1 MAYLLALGRI
11 SVETGRTAIDARS
24 YIHARASW
32 QRLYRG
38 PRVIWNGNQVSAMF
52 HSPPRRTLTMVIHI
66 YEGCTL
72 EI

>member
-1 MAYLLALGRI
+1 VAYLLALGRI

-38 PRVIWNGNQVSAMF
+38 PRVIWNQWESSFSNVSFPA
-52 HSPPRRTLTMVIHI
+52 
-66 YEGCTL
+66 
-72 EI
+72 